1 MKDEKDIKDEI
12 DINKN
17 IGESVKKYRKK
28 NNLTQSEFGKLIGVN
43 KQSVSKWENGT
54 LRPSIYHLYKIS
66 NIIDIKPEFLLYGE
80 DNKKDDDDEKLY
92 VYTKKIERYVGLN
105 SVYEHINDFNSF
117 YKFVNMLSS
126 AYQLLEPDTLNIGF
140 ILFDITYDD
149 LTSNDMI
156 VKNTHLIYSIFCYND
171 SVFVESSV
179 TTLAFTS
186 EDVSRIERAGCFNNE
201 QYAIT
206 IHMKDDPN
214 RFCQLL
220 LGFNN
225 SIEE

>member
-1 MKDEKDIKDEI
+1 MDWGKFLKE
-12 DINKN
+12 
-17 IGESVKKYRKK
+17 YRKK
-28 NNLTQSEFGKLIGVN
+28 NNLTQSELGQLFGVN
-43 KQSVSKWENGT
+43 KQTISKWENGT
-54 LRPSIYHLYKIS
+54 LRPSTNHLYKIA
-66 NIIDIKPEFLLYGE
+66 NILNTTLRNLQGSGE
-80 DNKKDDDDEKLY
+80 NDEEPFI
-92 VYTKKIERYVGLN
+92 YTRRTERYVGLN

-117 YKFVNMLSS
+117 YKFINLLSS
-126 AYQLLEPDTLNIGF
+126 AYHLLEPNAMNIGF
-140 ILFDITYDD
+140 LLFDITYE
-149 LTSNDMI
+149 DMTAE
-156 VKNTHLIYSIFCYND
+156 NTHLIYSVFCDND
-171 SVFVESSV
+171 VVIVESSV

-214 RFCQLL
+214 RFYQLL